1 MNAFSITYE
10 IITNESAEYGDA
22 EERGFIDEGLTLR
35 EAMDALH
42 WYRGSHVE
50 ADSYPLA
57 RPRWFTFHDVETNW
71 TTGDTK
77 NVSLHLPETLTDST
91 RRRIAR
97 LVGCYKA

>member
-10 IITNESAEYGDA
+10 TITHESAEYGDA
-22 EERGFIDEGLTLR
+22 EDSGFVDEGLTLR
-35 EAMDALH
+35 EAMDALR

-57 RPRWFTFHDVETNW
+57 RPRWFTFYEVETDYA
-71 TTGDTK
+71 TGETK